1 MRVFSGIQP
10 TSDLHIGNYS
20 GAIKQ
25 WVDLQN
31 KAECVFCVVD
41 WHAITVPY
49 EPKTFQQKIKEVAA
63 VYLAAGINPEKS
75 IIFVQSQVKE
85 HAELAWLLNTITPL
99 GDLTR
104 MTQFKEKS
112 AKHKNNVCSGL
123 FNYPVLMAAD
133 ILLYQSDV
141 VPVGEDQK
149 QHVELT
155 REIAKRFNAR
165 FGNVFKIPEVS
176 IPKIGAKVMSLT
188 EPTKKMSKSDKPE
201 SRIGLFDLPE
211 QIKKKIGASTTD
223 SGKEIKYNLN
233 EKPGISNLL
242 SIYSLF
248 AEKPIKEIEKEFQ
261 GKGYQEFKESLS
273 GLLIEKLAPFRNKK
287 SEFENNPAAIDKTL
301 ASGAS
306 KAQKIA
312 KETMEKVRAAMNLK

>member
-1 MRVFSGIQP
+1 MKIFSGIQP

-31 KAECVFCVVD
+31 KAECIFCVVD

-75 IIFVQSQVKE
+75 IIFVQSQIKE
-85 HAELAWLLNTITPL
+85 HSELAWLLNTITPL

-104 MTQFKEKS
+104 MTQFKEKG
-112 AKHKNNVCSGL
+112 AKQAKNLCAGL
-123 FNYPVLMAAD
+123 LNYPILMAAD
-133 ILLYQSDV
+133 ILLYQTDL

-165 FGNVFKIPEVS
+165 FGDVFKIPEVS
-176 IPKIGAKVMSLT
+176 IPKIGARVMSLT
-188 EPTKKMSKSDKPE
+188 EPLKKMSKSDKPE
-201 SRIGLFDLPE
+201 SRIGLFDTPE
-211 QIKKKIGASTTD
+211 QIKKKVASSTTD

-242 SIYSLF
+242 TIYSLF
-248 AEKPIKEIEKEFQ
+248 AGKPIKEIEKEFQ
-261 GKGYQEFKESLS
+261 NKGYQEFKASLS
-273 GLLIEKLAPFRNKK
+273 ELLIEKLAPFRNKK
-287 SEFENNPAAIDKTL
+287 SEFEKNQTIIDKIL
-301 ASGAS
+301 ANGAS
-306 KAQKIA
+306 KAEKIA
-312 KETMEKVRAAMNLK
+312 KETMRKVRAAMNL